1 MMKQKIST
9 RSIVAVGVFAAV
21 IAVLSQI
28 SVPMPSQVP
37 ITLQTFAIALA
48 GYVLGWKRGLGAVV
62 VYVLLGAVGVPVF
75 ANFTAGFQVL
85 VGPTGGF
92 IFGFLGMAVL
102 CGLGGRQKDKP
113 LAILFSLLGLSVCHL
128 AGALQFSM
136 ITSTSIG
143 QALLIA
149 SVPYLIKDVIS
160 LVLAYVV
167 GAILRKRL
175 ASAGILIYV

>member
-1 MMKQKIST
+1 MKQKIST

-28 SVPMPSQVP
+28 SIPMPSQVP
-37 ITLQTFAIALA
+37 VTLQTFAIALA

-62 VYVLLGAVGVPVF
+62 IYVLLGAVGVPVF
-75 ANFTAGFQVL
+75 ANFTAGFQIL
-85 VGPTGGF
+85 MGPTGGF
-92 IFGFLGMAVL
+92 IFGFFGMAVL
-102 CGLGGRQKDKP
+102 CGIGGKQKNKP
-113 LAILFSLLGLSVCHL
+113 LAILLSLSGLAVCHL

-160 LVLAYVV
+160 LVIAYVA
-167 GAILRKRL
+167 GTILRKRL
-175 ASAGILIYV
+175 ASAGILIYA